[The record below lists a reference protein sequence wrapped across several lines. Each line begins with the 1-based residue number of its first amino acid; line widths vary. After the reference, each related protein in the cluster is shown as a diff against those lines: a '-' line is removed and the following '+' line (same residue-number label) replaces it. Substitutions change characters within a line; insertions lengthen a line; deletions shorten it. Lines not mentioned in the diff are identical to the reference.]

1 MINRLISNDILK
13 RLVWNDRVNQLI
25 SKFELNRFIWND
37 KPRLSRMI
45 NRFTSSDRLN
55 RLSWMIKSTF
65 LECWIKSIY
74 LEWKTRLSR
83 MINRLISNDRL
94 NGQISNYKWNRLVSN
109 DTFFATSIS
118 ITHMLV
124 RHIIGCCTN
133 LSPDVCYVRVWLR
146 QTVLTL
152 ANKTHLLTS

>member
-55 RLSWMIKSTF
+55 RLS
-65 LECWIKSIY
+65 
-74 LEWKTRLSR
+74 
-83 MINRLISNDRL
+83 
-94 NGQISNYKWNRLVSN
+94 
-109 DTFFATSIS
+109 
-118 ITHMLV
+118 
-124 RHIIGCCTN
+124 
-133 LSPDVCYVRVWLR
+133 
-146 QTVLTL
+146 
-152 ANKTHLLTS
+152 